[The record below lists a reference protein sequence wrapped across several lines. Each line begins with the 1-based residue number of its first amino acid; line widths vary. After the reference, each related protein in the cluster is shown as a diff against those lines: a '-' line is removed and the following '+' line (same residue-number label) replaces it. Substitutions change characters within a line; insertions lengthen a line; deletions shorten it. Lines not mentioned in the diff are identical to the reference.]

1 MILGE
6 VSGQGSGAEA
16 IEPTIDQPLIP
27 LQVQIAIDL
36 ANEIP
41 GLTDDEKK
49 ALVVFYA
56 WQQGGSIGQGYLHR
70 IGYTDPGRIL
80 IAIEPVFDQP
90 WLSDEF
96 DSIEKSINSS
106 RQILNEKPST
116 VGGQRY
122 LARAIWERVSDTDED
137 ITLEQLLQ
145 DSDHFI
151 QRASELIDT
160 DLSSEIGTSIQNLT
174 EAETTEYAI
183 KFYKRGLSMEYL
195 SEFFG
200 IPRIK
205 IRKLLAGSLVSVRRT
220 NPGHSKNTLE
230 ERSSSMERLKSAIEL
245 HLRLYG
251 TSGFQ
256 LKAIALSAGVG
267 ENSAS
272 LYYKRFLAEGLPYP
286 PLIRGGYR

>member
-106 RQILNEKPST
+106 RQILNEKPSI

-137 ITLEQLLQ
+137 ISLEQLLQ

-160 DLSSEIGTSIQNLT
+160 DLKSEIGTSIQNLT

-205 IRKLLAGSLVSVRRT
+205 IRKLLAGSLVSIRRT

-230 ERSSSMERLKSAIEL
+230 ERASGMERLKSAIEL